1 MAGERGFN
9 SWGKPGDKNQ
19 ATTKPVL
26 HRYGKGWKSI
36 VLSPLRSF
44 DSPTKNS
51 VNACSANGFRVF
63 PSFPQPLLLL
73 VIFSFL
79 DH

>member
-9 SWGKPGDKNQ
+9 PWGKSGDKNQ
-19 ATTKPVL
+19 ATIRQVL

-36 VLSPLRSF
+36 VPSPLRSF

-51 VNACSANGFRVF
+51 VNARTANGFRVF

-73 VIFSFL
+73 VIFLS
-79 DH
+79 